1 MFDDKVLDENEAV
14 LILSI
19 FEKPYTSQRARIRKV
34 VNKEIFKEVYL
45 KEGTLLTMKK
55 PRDFRFEIPKIAG
68 KISDQLGKKI
78 VMFFV
83 VK

>member
-1 MFDDKVLDENEAV
+1 M
-14 LILSI
+14 
-19 FEKPYTSQRARIRKV
+19 
-34 VNKEIFKEVYL
+34 VNKEIYKEVYL
-45 KEGTLLTMKK
+45 KEGTLLTIKK
-55 PRDFRFEIPKIAG
+55 PRDLRFEIPKIAG

>member
-1 MFDDKVLDENEAV
+1 MLDDKVLDENEAV

-19 FEKPYTSQRARIRKV
+19 FELPYTSQRARVRRV
-34 VNKEIFKEVYL
+34 VNKEIFKEVNL
-45 KEGTLLTMKK
+45 KAGTLLTMKK

-68 KISDQLGKKI
+68 KISDQLGRKI
-78 VMFFV
+78 VMFFA